1 MLFEAYF
8 INEEHKM
15 LEGLKKALASD
26 NELDNETLRLL
37 SLLFLL
43 ASGVMP
49 FFNYTHTG
57 VFAGVFAGIF
67 HDSFSFQPK
76 LISTIFAICL
86 ISPLYLRGILKW
98 SKSIYSL
105 LSFVLI
111 LLVFA
116 SFTELAIGGG
126 SGTSSIVI
134 PLLVAAVVLS
144 WLGVKAVA
152 SASWGLALAAA
163 IYSAIVS
170 DLAMGF
176 AGFIYI
182 GSGFIGLVLHS
193 GLNPGDLFEGIR
205 SEYSG
210 SAASVISDISDT
222 VKK

>member
-1 MLFEAYF
+1 M
-8 INEEHKM
+8 
-15 LEGLKKALASD
+15 
-26 NELDNETLRLL
+26 
-37 SLLFLL
+37 
-43 ASGVMP
+43 
-49 FFNYTHTG
+49 
-57 VFAGVFAGIF
+57 
-67 HDSFSFQPK
+67 SF
-76 LISTIFAICL
+76 
-86 ISPLYLRGILKW
+86 
-98 SKSIYSL
+98 
-105 LSFVLI
+105 
-111 LLVFA
+111 VFA

-163 IYSAIVS
+163 IYSAIES
-170 DLAMGF
+170 NLAMGF

-193 GLNPGDLFEGIR
+193 GVNPGELFEGIR

>member
-1 MLFEAYF
+1 
-8 INEEHKM
+8 M
-15 LEGLKKALASD
+15 LEGLKKAVASD

-43 ASGVMP
+43 ASGVMS

-57 VFAGVFAGIF
+57 VFAGIF
-67 HDSFSFQPK
+67 FDSSLTFQPN
-76 LISTIFAICL
+76 LISTILAICL

-152 SASWGLALAAA
+152 GASWGLALAAA

-193 GLNPGDLFEGIR
+193 GLNPGELFEGIR

>member
-1 MLFEAYF
+1 
-8 INEEHKM
+8 M
-15 LEGLKKALASD
+15 LEGLKKAVASD

-43 ASGVMP
+43 ASGVMS

-57 VFAGVFAGIF
+57 VFAGIF
-67 HDSFSFQPK
+67 FDSSLTFQPN
-76 LISTIFAICL
+76 LISTILAICL

-105 LSFVLI
+105 LSLVLI

-116 SFTELAIGGG
+116 SFTELALGGNG
-126 SGTSSIVI
+126 KSSIVI
-134 PLLVAAVVLS
+134 SLLVAAVVLS

-152 SASWGLALAAA
+152 GASWGLALAAA
-163 IYSAIVS
+163 IYSAIES
-170 DLAMGF
+170 SLAMGF

-193 GLNPGDLFEGIR
+193 GVNPGELFEGIR

>member
-1 MLFEAYF
+1 
-8 INEEHKM
+8 M

-43 ASGVMP
+43 ASGVMS

-57 VFAGVFAGIF
+57 VFAGIF
-67 HDSFSFQPK
+67 FDSSLTFQPN
-76 LISTIFAICL
+76 LISTILAICL

-105 LSFVLI
+105 LSLVLI

-116 SFTELAIGGG
+116 SFTELALGGNG
-126 SGTSSIVI
+126 KSSIVI
-134 PLLVAAVVLS
+134 SLLVAAVVLS

-152 SASWGLALAAA
+152 GASWGLALAAA
-163 IYSAIVS
+163 IYSAIES
-170 DLAMGF
+170 NLAMGF

-193 GLNPGDLFEGIR
+193 GVNPGELFEGIR

>member
-1 MLFEAYF
+1 
-8 INEEHKM
+8 M
-15 LEGLKKALASD
+15 LEGLKKAVASD

-43 ASGVMP
+43 ASGVLS

-57 VFAGVFAGIF
+57 VFAGIF
-67 HDSFSFQPK
+67 FDSSLTFQPN
-76 LISTIFAICL
+76 LISTILAICL

-105 LSFVLI
+105 LSLVLI

-116 SFTELAIGGG
+116 SFTELALGGDG
-126 SGTSSIVI
+126 KSSIVI
-134 PLLVAAVVLS
+134 SLLVAAVVLS

-152 SASWGLALAAA
+152 GASWGLALAAA
-163 IYSAIVS
+163 IYSAIES
-170 DLAMGF
+170 NLAMGF

-193 GLNPGDLFEGIR
+193 GVNPGELFEGIR

>member
-1 MLFEAYF
+1 
-8 INEEHKM
+8 M
-15 LEGLKKALASD
+15 LEGFKKAVASD

-37 SLLFLL
+37 SLFFLL
-43 ASGVMP
+43 ASGVMS

-57 VFAGVFAGIF
+57 VFAGIF
-67 HDSFSFQPK
+67 FDSSLTFQPN
-76 LISTIFAICL
+76 LISTILAICL

-105 LSFVLI
+105 LSLVLI

-116 SFTELAIGGG
+116 SFTELALGGNG
-126 SGTSSIVI
+126 KSSIVI
-134 PLLVAAVVLS
+134 SLLVAAVILS

-152 SASWGLALAAA
+152 GASWGLALAAA
-163 IYSAIVS
+163 IYSAIES
-170 DLAMGF
+170 NLAMGF

-193 GLNPGDLFEGIR
+193 GVNPGELFEGIR

>member
-1 MLFEAYF
+1 
-8 INEEHKM
+8 M
-15 LEGLKKALASD
+15 LEGLKKAVASD

-43 ASGVMP
+43 ASGVMS

-57 VFAGVFAGIF
+57 VFAGIF
-67 HDSFSFQPK
+67 FDSSLTFQPN
-76 LISTIFAICL
+76 LISTILAICL

-105 LSFVLI
+105 LSLVLI

-116 SFTELAIGGG
+116 SFTELALGGNG
-126 SGTSSIVI
+126 KSSIVI
-134 PLLVAAVVLS
+134 SLLVAAVILS

-152 SASWGLALAAA
+152 GASWGLALAAA
-163 IYSAIVS
+163 IYSAIES
-170 DLAMGF
+170 NLAMGF

-193 GLNPGDLFEGIR
+193 GVNPGELFEGIR

>member
-1 MLFEAYF
+1 
-8 INEEHKM
+8 M
-15 LEGLKKALASD
+15 LEGLKKAVASD

-43 ASGVMP
+43 ASGVMS

-57 VFAGVFAGIF
+57 VFAGIF
-67 HDSFSFQPK
+67 FDSSLTFQPN
-76 LISTIFAICL
+76 LISTILAICL

-105 LSFVLI
+105 LSLVLI

-116 SFTELAIGGG
+116 SFTELALGGNG
-126 SGTSSIVI
+126 KSSIVI
-134 PLLVAAVVLS
+134 SLLVAAVILS

-152 SASWGLALAAA
+152 GASWGLALAAA
-163 IYSAIVS
+163 IYSAIES
-170 DLAMGF
+170 NLAMGF

-193 GLNPGDLFEGIR
+193 GLNPGELFEGIR

>member
-1 MLFEAYF
+1 
-8 INEEHKM
+8 M
-15 LEGLKKALASD
+15 LEGLKKAVASD

-43 ASGVMP
+43 ASGVMSV
-49 FFNYTHTG
+49 FNYTHTG
-57 VFAGVFAGIF
+57 VFAGIF
-67 HDSFSFQPK
+67 FDSSLTFQPN
-76 LISTIFAICL
+76 LISTILAICL

-105 LSFVLI
+105 LSLVLI

-116 SFTELAIGGG
+116 SFTELALGGNG
-126 SGTSSIVI
+126 KSSIVI
-134 PLLVAAVVLS
+134 SLLVAAVVLS

-152 SASWGLALAAA
+152 GASWGLALAAA
-163 IYSAIVS
+163 IYSAIES
-170 DLAMGF
+170 NLAMGF

-193 GLNPGDLFEGIR
+193 GVNPGELFEGIR

>member
-1 MLFEAYF
+1 
-8 INEEHKM
+8 M
-15 LEGLKKALASD
+15 LEGLKKAVASD

-43 ASGVMP
+43 ASGVMS

-57 VFAGVFAGIF
+57 VFAGIF
-67 HDSFSFQPK
+67 FDSSLTFQPN
-76 LISTIFAICL
+76 LISTILAICL

-105 LSFVLI
+105 LSLVLI

-116 SFTELAIGGG
+116 SFTELALGGNG
-126 SGTSSIVI
+126 KSSIVI
-134 PLLVAAVVLS
+134 SLLVAAVVLS

-163 IYSAIVS
+163 IYSAIES
-170 DLAMGF
+170 NLAMGF

-193 GLNPGDLFEGIR
+193 GVNPGELFEGIR

>member
-49 FFNYTHTG
+49 FFNYTHT
-57 VFAGVFAGIF
+57 GVFAGIF

-116 SFTELAIGGG
+116 SFTELALGGNG
-126 SGTSSIVI
+126 KSSIVI
-134 PLLVAAVVLS
+134 SLLVAAVVLS

-152 SASWGLALAAA
+152 GASWGLALAAA
-163 IYSAIVS
+163 IYSAIES
-170 DLAMGF
+170 NLAMGF

-193 GLNPGDLFEGIR
+193 GLNPGELFEGIR

>member
-1 MLFEAYF
+1 
-8 INEEHKM
+8 M
-15 LEGLKKALASD
+15 LEGLKKAVASD

-43 ASGVMP
+43 ASGVMS
-49 FFNYTHTG
+49 FFNYTHT
-57 VFAGVFAGIF
+57 GVFAGIF

-116 SFTELAIGGG
+116 SFTELAIGGDNW
-126 SGTSSIVI
+126 TSSIVI
-134 PLLVAAVVLS
+134 SLLVAAVVLS

-152 SASWGLALAAA
+152 GASWGLALAAA
-163 IYSAIVS
+163 IYSAIES
-170 DLAMGF
+170 NLAMGF

-193 GLNPGDLFEGIR
+193 GVNPGELFEGIR

>member
-1 MLFEAYF
+1 
-8 INEEHKM
+8 M
-15 LEGLKKALASD
+15 LEGFKKAVASD

-57 VFAGVFAGIF
+57 VFAGIF
-67 HDSFSFQPK
+67 FDSSLTFQPN
-76 LISTIFAICL
+76 LISTILAICL

-105 LSFVLI
+105 LSLVLI

-116 SFTELAIGGG
+116 SFTELALGGNG
-126 SGTSSIVI
+126 KSSIVI
-134 PLLVAAVVLS
+134 SLLVAAVVLS

-193 GLNPGDLFEGIR
+193 GLNPGELFEGIR

>member
-1 MLFEAYF
+1 
-8 INEEHKM
+8 M
-15 LEGLKKALASD
+15 LEGFKKAVASD

-43 ASGVMP
+43 ASGVMS

-57 VFAGVFAGIF
+57 VFAGIF
-67 HDSFSFQPK
+67 FDSSLTFQPN
-76 LISTIFAICL
+76 LISTILAICL

-105 LSFVLI
+105 LSLVLI

-116 SFTELAIGGG
+116 SFTELALGGNG
-126 SGTSSIVI
+126 KSSIVI
-134 PLLVAAVVLS
+134 SLLVAAVVLS

-152 SASWGLALAAA
+152 GASWGLALAAA
-163 IYSAIVS
+163 IYSAIES
-170 DLAMGF
+170 NLAMGF

-193 GLNPGDLFEGIR
+193 GVNPGELFEGIR

>member
-1 MLFEAYF
+1 
-8 INEEHKM
+8 M
-15 LEGLKKALASD
+15 LEGFKKAVASD

-37 SLLFLL
+37 SLFFLL
-43 ASGVMP
+43 ASGVMS

-57 VFAGVFAGIF
+57 VFAGIF
-67 HDSFSFQPK
+67 FDSSLTFQPN
-76 LISTIFAICL
+76 LISTILAICL

-105 LSFVLI
+105 LSLVLI

-116 SFTELAIGGG
+116 SFTELALGGNG
-126 SGTSSIVI
+126 KSSIVI
-134 PLLVAAVVLS
+134 SLLVAAVVLS

-152 SASWGLALAAA
+152 GASWGLALAAA
-163 IYSAIVS
+163 IYSAIES
-170 DLAMGF
+170 NLAMGF

-193 GLNPGDLFEGIR
+193 GLNPGELFEGIR

>member
-43 ASGVMP
+43 ASGVMS

-57 VFAGVFAGIF
+57 VFAGIF
-67 HDSFSFQPK
+67 FDSSLTFQPN
-76 LISTIFAICL
+76 LISTILAICL

-105 LSFVLI
+105 LSLVLI

-116 SFTELAIGGG
+116 SFTELALGGNG
-126 SGTSSIVI
+126 KSSIVI
-134 PLLVAAVVLS
+134 SLLVAAVVLS

-163 IYSAIVS
+163 IYSAIES
-170 DLAMGF
+170 NLAMGF

-193 GLNPGDLFEGIR
+193 GVNPGELFEGIR

>member
-1 MLFEAYF
+1 
-8 INEEHKM
+8 M
-15 LEGLKKALASD
+15 LEGLKKAVASD

-43 ASGVMP
+43 ASGVMS

-67 HDSFSFQPK
+67 HDSFSFQPN
-76 LISTIFAICL
+76 LISTILAICL

-105 LSFVLI
+105 LSLVLI

-116 SFTELAIGGG
+116 SFTELALGGNG
-126 SGTSSIVI
+126 KSSIVI
-134 PLLVAAVVLS
+134 SLLVAAVVLS

-193 GLNPGDLFEGIR
+193 GVNPGELFEGIR

>member
-1 MLFEAYF
+1 
-8 INEEHKM
+8 M

-43 ASGVMP
+43 ASGVMS
-49 FFNYTHTG
+49 FLNYTHTG
-57 VFAGVFAGIF
+57 AFARIF

-105 LSFVLI
+105 LSLVLI

-116 SFTELAIGGG
+116 SFTELALGGNG
-126 SGTSSIVI
+126 KSSIVI
-134 PLLVAAVVLS
+134 SLLVAAVVLS

-163 IYSAIVS
+163 IYSAIES
-170 DLAMGF
+170 NLAMGF

-193 GLNPGDLFEGIR
+193 GVNPGELFEGIR

>member
-1 MLFEAYF
+1 
-8 INEEHKM
+8 M
-15 LEGLKKALASD
+15 LEGLKKAVASD

-43 ASGVMP
+43 ASGVMS

-57 VFAGVFAGIF
+57 VFAGIF
-67 HDSFSFQPK
+67 FDSSLTFQPK

-152 SASWGLALAAA
+152 GASWGLALAAA
-163 IYSAIVS
+163 IYSAIES
-170 DLAMGF
+170 NLAMGF

-193 GLNPGDLFEGIR
+193 GVNPGELFEGIR

>member
-1 MLFEAYF
+1 
-8 INEEHKM
+8 M
-15 LEGLKKALASD
+15 LEGLKKAVASD

-43 ASGVMP
+43 ASGVMS

-57 VFAGVFAGIF
+57 VFAGIF
-67 HDSFSFQPK
+67 FDSSLTFQPN
-76 LISTIFAICL
+76 LISTILAICL

-105 LSFVLI
+105 LSLVLI

-116 SFTELAIGGG
+116 SFTELALGGNG
-126 SGTSSIVI
+126 KSSIVI
-134 PLLVAAVVLS
+134 SLLVAAVVLS

-193 GLNPGDLFEGIR
+193 GVNPGELFEGIR

>member
-15 LEGLKKALASD
+15 LEGLKKAVASD

-43 ASGVMP
+43 ASGVMS

-57 VFAGVFAGIF
+57 VFAGIF
-67 HDSFSFQPK
+67 FDSSLTFQPN
-76 LISTIFAICL
+76 LISTILAICL

-105 LSFVLI
+105 LSLVLI

-116 SFTELAIGGG
+116 SFTELALGGNG
-126 SGTSSIVI
+126 KSSIVI
-134 PLLVAAVVLS
+134 SLLVAAVVLS

-152 SASWGLALAAA
+152 GASWGLALAAA
-163 IYSAIVS
+163 IYSAIES
-170 DLAMGF
+170 NLAMGF

-193 GLNPGDLFEGIR
+193 GVNPGELFEGIR

>member
-1 MLFEAYF
+1 
-8 INEEHKM
+8 M
-15 LEGLKKALASD
+15 LEGLKKAVASD

-43 ASGVMP
+43 ASGVMS

-57 VFAGVFAGIF
+57 VFAGIF
-67 HDSFSFQPK
+67 FDSSLTFQPN
-76 LISTIFAICL
+76 LISTILAICL

-105 LSFVLI
+105 LSLVLI

-116 SFTELAIGGG
+116 SFTELALGGNG
-126 SGTSSIVI
+126 KSSIVI
-134 PLLVAAVVLS
+134 SLLVAAVVLS

-193 GLNPGDLFEGIR
+193 GLNPGELFEGIR

>member
-1 MLFEAYF
+1 
-8 INEEHKM
+8 M

-43 ASGVMP
+43 ASGVMS
-49 FFNYTHTG
+49 FLSYTHTG
-57 VFAGVFAGIF
+57 AYARIF
-67 HDSFSFQPK
+67 NDSFSFQPK

-126 SGTSSIVI
+126 
-134 PLLVAAVVLS
+134 
-144 WLGVKAVA
+144 
-152 SASWGLALAAA
+152 
-163 IYSAIVS
+163 
-170 DLAMGF
+170 
-176 AGFIYI
+176 
-182 GSGFIGLVLHS
+182 
-193 GLNPGDLFEGIR
+193 
-205 SEYSG
+205 
-210 SAASVISDISDT
+210 
-222 VKK
+222 

>member
-1 MLFEAYF
+1 
-8 INEEHKM
+8 M
-15 LEGLKKALASD
+15 LEGFKKAVASD

-37 SLLFLL
+37 SLFFLL
-43 ASGVMP
+43 ASGVMS

-57 VFAGVFAGIF
+57 VFAGIF
-67 HDSFSFQPK
+67 FDSSLTFQPN
-76 LISTIFAICL
+76 LISTILAICL

-105 LSFVLI
+105 LSLVLI

-116 SFTELAIGGG
+116 SFTELALGGNG
-126 SGTSSIVI
+126 KSSIVI
-134 PLLVAAVVLS
+134 SLLVAAVVLS

-152 SASWGLALAAA
+152 GASWGLALAAA
-163 IYSAIVS
+163 IYSAIES
-170 DLAMGF
+170 NLAMGF

-193 GLNPGDLFEGIR
+193 GVNPGELFEGIR

>member
-1 MLFEAYF
+1 
-8 INEEHKM
+8 M
-15 LEGLKKALASD
+15 LEGLKKAVASD

-43 ASGVMP
+43 ASGVLS

-57 VFAGVFAGIF
+57 VFAGIF
-67 HDSFSFQPK
+67 FDSSLTFQPN
-76 LISTIFAICL
+76 LISTILAICL

-105 LSFVLI
+105 LSLVLI

-116 SFTELAIGGG
+116 SFTELALGGNG
-126 SGTSSIVI
+126 KSSIVI
-134 PLLVAAVVLS
+134 SLLVAAVVLS

-152 SASWGLALAAA
+152 GASWGLALAAA
-163 IYSAIVS
+163 IYSAIES
-170 DLAMGF
+170 NLAMGF

-193 GLNPGDLFEGIR
+193 GVNPGELFEGIR

>member
-1 MLFEAYF
+1 
-8 INEEHKM
+8 M
-15 LEGLKKALASD
+15 LEGLKKAVASD

-43 ASGVMP
+43 ASGVMS
-49 FFNYTHTG
+49 FLNYTHTG
-57 VFAGVFAGIF
+57 AFARIF

-126 SGTSSIVI
+126 NGTSSIVI
-134 PLLVAAVVLS
+134 SLLVAAVVLS

-163 IYSAIVS
+163 IYSAIES
-170 DLAMGF
+170 NLAMGF

-193 GLNPGDLFEGIR
+193 GLNPGELFEGIR

>member
-1 MLFEAYF
+1 
-8 INEEHKM
+8 M
-15 LEGLKKALASD
+15 LEGLKKAVASD

-43 ASGVMP
+43 ASGVMS

-57 VFAGVFAGIF
+57 VFAGIF
-67 HDSFSFQPK
+67 FDSSLTFQPN
-76 LISTIFAICL
+76 LISTILAICL

-105 LSFVLI
+105 LSLVLI

-116 SFTELAIGGG
+116 SFTELALGGNG
-126 SGTSSIVI
+126 KSSIVI
-134 PLLVAAVVLS
+134 SLLVAAVVLS

-152 SASWGLALAAA
+152 GASWGLALAAA
-163 IYSAIVS
+163 IYSAIES
-170 DLAMGF
+170 NLAMGF

-193 GLNPGDLFEGIR
+193 GVNPGELFEGIR

>member
-1 MLFEAYF
+1 
-8 INEEHKM
+8 M

-43 ASGVMP
+43 ASGVMS
-49 FFNYTHTG
+49 FLNYTHTG
-57 VFAGVFAGIF
+57 AFARIF

-116 SFTELAIGGG
+116 SFTELALGGNG
-126 SGTSSIVI
+126 KSSIVI
-134 PLLVAAVVLS
+134 SLLVAAVVLS

-152 SASWGLALAAA
+152 GASWGLALAAA
-163 IYSAIVS
+163 IYSAIES
-170 DLAMGF
+170 NLAMGF

-193 GLNPGDLFEGIR
+193 GLNPGELFEGIR

>member
-1 MLFEAYF
+1 
-8 INEEHKM
+8 M
-15 LEGLKKALASD
+15 LEGLKKAVASD

-43 ASGVMP
+43 ASGVMS

-57 VFAGVFAGIF
+57 VFAGIF
-67 HDSFSFQPK
+67 FDSSLTFQPN
-76 LISTIFAICL
+76 LISTILAICL

-105 LSFVLI
+105 LSLVLI

-116 SFTELAIGGG
+116 SFTELALGGNG
-126 SGTSSIVI
+126 KSSIVI
-134 PLLVAAVVLS
+134 SLLVAAVVLS

-152 SASWGLALAAA
+152 GASWGLALAAA

-193 GLNPGDLFEGIR
+193 GLNPGELFEGIR

>member
-1 MLFEAYF
+1 
-8 INEEHKM
+8 M
-15 LEGLKKALASD
+15 LEGLKKAVASD

-43 ASGVMP
+43 ASGVMS

-57 VFAGVFAGIF
+57 VFAGIF
-67 HDSFSFQPK
+67 FDSSLTFQPN
-76 LISTIFAICL
+76 LISTILAICL

-105 LSFVLI
+105 LSLVLI

-116 SFTELAIGGG
+116 SFTELALGGNG
-126 SGTSSIVI
+126 KSSIVI
-134 PLLVAAVVLS
+134 SLLVAAVVLS

-163 IYSAIVS
+163 IYSAIES
-170 DLAMGF
+170 NLAMGF

-193 GLNPGDLFEGIR
+193 GLNPGELFEGIR

>member
-1 MLFEAYF
+1 
-8 INEEHKM
+8 
-15 LEGLKKALASD
+15 
-26 NELDNETLRLL
+26 
-37 SLLFLL
+37 
-43 ASGVMP
+43 
-49 FFNYTHTG
+49 
-57 VFAGVFAGIF
+57 
-67 HDSFSFQPK
+67 
-76 LISTIFAICL
+76 LISTILAICL

-105 LSFVLI
+105 LSLVLI

-116 SFTELAIGGG
+116 SFTELALGGNG
-126 SGTSSIVI
+126 KSSIVI
-134 PLLVAAVVLS
+134 SLLVAAVVLS
-144 WLGVKAVA
+144 WLGIKAVA

-193 GLNPGDLFEGIR
+193 GLNPGELFEGIR

>member
-1 MLFEAYF
+1 
-8 INEEHKM
+8 M

-43 ASGVMP
+43 ASGVMS

-57 VFAGVFAGIF
+57 VFAGIF
-67 HDSFSFQPK
+67 FDSSLTFQPN
-76 LISTIFAICL
+76 LISTILAICL

-105 LSFVLI
+105 LSLVLI

-116 SFTELAIGGG
+116 SFTELALGGNG
-126 SGTSSIVI
+126 KSSIVI
-134 PLLVAAVVLS
+134 SLLVAAVILS

-152 SASWGLALAAA
+152 GASWGLALAAA
-163 IYSAIVS
+163 IYSAIES
-170 DLAMGF
+170 NLAMGF

-193 GLNPGDLFEGIR
+193 GVNPGELFEGIR